1 MTTAQPSLSA
11 AQPGPAAAGQPALPD
26 QTDAPAPV
34 VRGDP
39 VEVSDGVFVIP
50 DNRVPLVPN
59 VGFVV
64 GDSAAL
70 VIDTGLGPRNGARV
84 LDQARRLAGAR
95 PLYLTTTHFHPEHGF
110 GAQAFRGAATIIYNA
125 AQHVELRRKGAGYIE
140 MFTGMSPA
148 YAAELEGA
156 ELTGPDITYDS
167 RAEIDLGGHTAV
179 LQSRG
184 PAHTA
189 SDQSIQVDG
198 RVLFTGDLLE
208 TRSFPIVPY
217 FPPFDTDV
225 DVAGWITVL
234 GQFLALDPAVV
245 VPGHGEV
252 TDTTAIRD
260 VRDYLDYVRRQ
271 TARLQADGASPDD
284 AAAAIETDAHARWA
298 TWENPYWIG
307 LAVRALYQ
315 AGPPE
320 RATT

>member
-1 MTTAQPSLSA
+1 MSTAQPSPGA
-11 AQPGPAAAGQPALPD
+11 VHPGPAAAGQPALPD
-26 QTDAPAPV
+26 QRDAPPPRV
-34 VRGDP
+34 QGDP
-39 VEVSDGVFVIP
+39 VQVSSGVFVIP

-59 VGFVV
+59 VGLVV
-64 GDSAAL
+64 GDAAAL
-70 VIDTGLGPRNGARV
+70 IIDTGLGPRNGAHV
-84 LDQARRLAGAR
+84 LDQARRLAGGR

-125 AQHVELRRKGAGYIE
+125 AQRAELRRKGHGYIE

-148 YAAELEGA
+148 YAAELRDV
-156 ELTGPDITYDS
+156 ELTSPDITYDG

-189 SDQSIQVDG
+189 SDQSIHVDN

-225 DVAGWITVL
+225 DVTGWITVL
-234 GQFLALDPAVV
+234 DQFVALDPAVV

-271 TARLQADGASPDD
+271 TARLRADGASPDD
-284 AAAAIETDAHARWA
+284 AATAIETDARARWT

-320 RATT
+320 EATT

>member
-1 MTTAQPSLSA
+1 MSSTQPA
-11 AQPGPAAAGQPALPD
+11 PGVADQGPAAAGEPALPD
-26 QTDAPAPV
+26 LTDAPAPV
-34 VRGDP
+34 VQGDP

-50 DNRVPLVPN
+50 DHRVPLVPN
-59 VGFVV
+59 VGLVV
-64 GDSAAL
+64 GDTAVL

-84 LDQARRLAGAR
+84 LAEARRLAAGR

-125 AQHVELRRKGAGYIE
+125 AQREELRRKGAGYID
-140 MFTGMSPA
+140 MFTGLSPA
-148 YAAELEGA
+148 YAAELKGV
-156 ELTGPDITYDS
+156 ELTGPDITYDG

-189 SDQSIQVDG
+189 SDQSIHVDG

-234 GQFLALDPAVV
+234 GEFLALDPAVV

-252 TDTTAIRD
+252 TDATLIRD
-260 VRDYLDYVRRQ
+260 VRQYLRFVRDEA
-271 TARLQADGASPDD
+271 ARLRAGGTSPDD
-284 AAAAIETDAHARWA
+284 AATVIEKDARDRWT
-298 TWENPYWIG
+298 TWDSPYWIG

-315 AGPPE
+315 AG
-320 RATT
+320 